1 MKNSIARALTWIG
14 RPASSGKRVAL
25 LIPQYNERTHC
36 DIRERLFYYDSMA
49 RKYQDWLDLILIDDG
64 SSDGSLTAI
73 QQFIEEEESLLC
85 LAAVFPNARKVG
97 ALFATAL
104 NISHEWVITSDFDTD
119 LDGLENLDRYLPLM
133 RDPSVMGGY
142 FRMLPFEGYGSIFLF
157 QQLEYTFLRGL
168 YQWHRKDRSARVMPG
183 AGSCYKREILV
194 QLFKDH
200 SGLRN
205 GEDRE
210 TTILGIKQGYRTHYL
225 PKVQA
230 LTRPPLTYRAL
241 LRQRAR
247 WNLGYLETFGKERH
261 WYWRQISSLTRT
273 GILTLFD
280 ILFVVTLLVSP
291 VLILVMS
298 CFHWILGLS
307 TLAGAVV
314 AGICWPMTGL
324 WGART
329 EYREIRPQLAKAS
342 LLFPFIKLSM
352 EWLAWT
358 RAIILFQQR
367 GRKRMR
373 VASHAAPGV
382 RQRKLAASS
391 IHKNS
396 ML

>member
-1 MKNSIARALTWIG
+1 MKNSIAKSLTWIC
-14 RPASSGKRVAL
+14 RPAFPGKRVAL
-25 LIPQYNERTHC
+25 LIPQYNEKTHC
-36 DIRERLFYYDSMA
+36 DIRERLYYYDSMA
-49 RKYQDWLDLILIDDG
+49 RKYRDWLDLILIDDG
-64 SSDGSLTAI
+64 SGDGSLTAI
-73 QQFIEEEESLLC
+73 QQFIAEKESLLL

-119 LDGLENLDRYLPLM
+119 LHGLENLRRYLPLM

-142 FRMLPFEGYGSIFLF
+142 FRMLPFEGNGSIFLF

-168 YQWHRKDRSARVMPG
+168 YRWHRKDLSVRVMPG

-194 QLFKDH
+194 KLFKDH

-210 TTILGIKQGYRTHYL
+210 TTILGIKKGYRTHYL

-241 LRQRAR
+241 LRQRVR

-261 WYWRQISSLTRT
+261 WYLRQISSLTRT

-298 CFHWILGLS
+298 CFHWVPGLS
-307 TLAGAVV
+307 LLVGVV
-314 AGICWPMTGL
+314 IAGICWPMTGL
-324 WGART
+324 LGART
-329 EYREIRPQLAKAS
+329 EYREIRRRLAKAS
-342 LLFPFIKLSM
+342 FLFPFIKLSI
-352 EWLAWT
+352 EWTAWM
-358 RAIILFQQR
+358 RVIILFRQKT
-367 GRKRMR
+367 RKRMR
-373 VASHAAPGV
+373 AAPQADLRV
-382 RQRKLAASS
+382 RRRKPAS
-391 IHKNS
+391 HKNS
-396 ML
+396 LL